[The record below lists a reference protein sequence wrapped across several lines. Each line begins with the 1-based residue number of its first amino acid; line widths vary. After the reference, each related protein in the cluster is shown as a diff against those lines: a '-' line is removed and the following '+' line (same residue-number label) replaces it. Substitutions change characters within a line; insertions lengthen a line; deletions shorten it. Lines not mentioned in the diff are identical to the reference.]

1 MALKKRL
8 MILGFIPLILSTI
21 IIGYIVSQLIS
32 LQSSANE
39 DVQILLE
46 TEQLRGDL
54 VVTKQALA
62 NYSVNSTDENKQ
74 MVETMLTDTASQIDK
89 LGNIIFI
96 EDQKK
101 TLTVIKSKFSELKS
115 ASEEALNANSKAEI
129 KRQSL
134 RISGVLNDM
143 YLLNKQTNDWYQ
155 NLLKENEQEITFIVW
170 ATVLGFLTAIILSV
184 GASTILSNRI
194 VKPLNIMVHN
204 AERIAGG
211 DLTISLKESSQ
222 KNSKFEVDKL
232 QSAFH
237 HMVNNLRNTVQ
248 SVNEIGVNVEQF
260 TRNVQAQMANLS
272 ESSSQVAVSTEEL
285 AKGSQSISEDVQ
297 STASLMAVMGEE
309 FASNVRGSQE
319 ASANS
324 KVALES
330 VEHGRTSLIK
340 QKEFAE
346 SITDSSASIEESVQS
361 FARYTGEIEQAAQ
374 SVKEIAEQTNLL
386 ALNAA
391 IEAARAGDAGKGFAV
406 VAQEV
411 RKLAEDSS
419 VATERIGSMVGNI
432 KQGIHSIMEASQ
444 KGSTLSSR
452 QMESMSVTE
461 SAFEEIAGNVS
472 VIYEKLSELEQGMT
486 ASNERTTNVIG
497 AIENISAITE
507 ETAAGTEEIY
517 SSTEEQ
523 LSYFD
528 QMTAQVSELNAMTVK
543 MKKELEK
550 FTL

>member
-21 IIGYIVSQLIS
+21 IIGYVVSQLIS

-39 DVQILLE
+39 DVKILVE

-54 VVTKQALA
+54 IVTKQALS
-62 NYSVNSTDENKQ
+62 NYSNNSSAENKH
-74 MVETMLTDTASQIDK
+74 MVETLLTDTSSQIDE
-89 LGNIIFI
+89 LGNIIFV
-96 EDQKK
+96 EEHEK
-101 TLTVIKSKFSELKS
+101 TLAIIGSKFSELKS
-115 ASEEALNANSKAEI
+115 ASEEALKGNSKAEI

-155 NLLKENEQEITFIVW
+155 NLLKENEQQITFIVW
-170 ATVLGFLTAIILSV
+170 ATVIGFLTAFILSL

-194 VKPLNIMVHN
+194 VKPLDTMVHN

-211 DLTISLKESSQ
+211 DLTISFEEITG
-222 KNSKFEVDKL
+222 KNSRFEVDKL
-232 QSAFH
+232 QSAFQ

-309 FASNVRGSQE
+309 FASNVLGSRE

-361 FARYTGEIEQAAQ
+361 FARYTGEIEQAAH
-374 SVKEIAEQTNLL
+374 SVREIAEQTNLL

-444 KGSTLSSR
+444 KGSALSSR

-461 SAFEEIAGNVS
+461 STFEEIAGNVS
-472 VIYEKLSELEQGMT
+472 VIFEKLSGLEQGMT
-486 ASNERTTNVIG
+486 ASNERTNNVIG

-523 LSYFD
+523 LRYFD

>member
-8 MILGFIPLILSTI
+8 TILGFTPLILSTI
-21 IIGYIVSQLIS
+21 IIGYVVSQLIS

-39 DVQILLE
+39 DVKILVE
-46 TEQLRGDL
+46 TEKLRSDL
-54 VVTKQALA
+54 IVTKQALA
-62 NYSVNSTDENKQ
+62 NYSVNTSAENKQ
-74 MVETMLTDTASQIDK
+74 MAESLLTDTSSQIDELGK
-89 LGNIIFI
+89 LISVKEQEETLAII
-96 EDQKK
+96 E
-101 TLTVIKSKFSELKS
+101 TKFSELKS
-115 ASEEALNANSKAEI
+115 VSGKALNANNKAEI

-143 YLLNKQTNDWYQ
+143 HLLNMQTSDWYQ
-155 NLLKENEQEITFIVW
+155 NLLKENEQQITFIVW
-170 ATVLGFLTAIILSV
+170 ATIIGFITAFILSV

-194 VKPLNIMVHN
+194 VKPLNTMVHN

-211 DLTISLKESSQ
+211 DLTISFEGNHQ

-232 QSAFH
+232 QTAFK
-237 HMVNNLRNTVQ
+237 HMVGNLRNTVQ

-260 TRNVQAQMANLS
+260 TRNVQAQMVNLS

-297 STASLMAVMGEE
+297 STASLMAVMGDE
-309 FASNVRGSQE
+309 FASNVQGSQE

-330 VEHGRTSLIK
+330 VENGRTSLIK

-374 SVKEIAEQTNLL
+374 SVREIAEQTNLL

-419 VATERIGSMVGNI
+419 VATERIGSMVGSI
-432 KQGIHSIMEASQ
+432 KQGIQSIMEVSQ
-444 KGSTLSSR
+444 KGTALSSR

-461 SAFEEIAGNVS
+461 SSFEEIAGNVS
-472 VIYEKLSELEQGMT
+472 VISEKLSELEQGMT
-486 ASNERTTNVIG
+486 ASNERTNNVIS

-523 LSYFD
+523 LRYFD
-528 QMTAQVSELNAMTVK
+528 QMTAQVSELNALTVK

>member
-21 IIGYIVSQLIS
+21 IIGYVVSQLIS

-39 DVQILLE
+39 DVKILVE
-46 TEQLRGDL
+46 TEKLRSDL
-54 VVTKQALA
+54 IVTKQALA
-62 NYSVNSTDENKQ
+62 NYSVNTSDENKQ
-74 MVETMLTDTASQIDK
+74 MAETLLTDTSSQIDELGK
-89 LGNIIFI
+89 LISVKEQDETLAII
-96 EDQKK
+96 E
-101 TLTVIKSKFSELKS
+101 TKFSELKS
-115 ASEEALNANSKAEI
+115 VSGKALNANNKAEI

-143 YLLNKQTNDWYQ
+143 HLLNKQTSDWYQ
-155 NLLKENEQEITFIVW
+155 NLLKENEQQITFIVW
-170 ATVLGFLTAIILSV
+170 ATIIGFLTALILSI
-184 GASTILSNRI
+184 GASAILSNRI
-194 VKPLNIMVHN
+194 VKPLNAMVHN
-204 AERIAGG
+204 AERMARG
-211 DLTISLKESSQ
+211 DLTISFEESSK
-222 KNSKFEVDKL
+222 KNNKFEVYKL
-232 QSAFH
+232 QEAFQ
-237 HMVNNLRNTVQ
+237 HMVMNLRNTVQ

-260 TRNVQAQMANLS
+260 TRDVQGQMANLS

-285 AKGSQSISEDVQ
+285 AKGSQAISEDVQ
-297 STASLMAVMGEE
+297 STASLMTVMGEE
-309 FASNVRGSQE
+309 FASNVRSSQE
-319 ASANS
+319 SSANS
-324 KVALES
+324 KVALQS

-346 SITDSSASIEESVQS
+346 SINDSSASIEQSVLS

-374 SVKEIAEQTNLL
+374 AVKEIAEQTNLL

-419 VATERIGSMVGNI
+419 VATERIGSMVGSI
-432 KQGIHSIMEASQ
+432 KEGIHSIMEASQ
-444 KGSTLSSR
+444 KGSSLSNR

-472 VIYEKLSELEQGMT
+472 SIYEKLSELETGMM
-486 ASNERTTNVIG
+486 ASNERTNNVI
-497 AIENISAITE
+497 AAVENISAITE

-523 LSYFD
+523 LRYFE
-528 QMTAQVSELNAMTVK
+528 QLTGQVSELNAMTVK

>member
-8 MILGFIPLILSTI
+8 MIMGFVPLILSTI

-54 VVTKQALA
+54 IVSQQALA
-62 NYSVNSTDENKQ
+62 NYSANSTEENKQ
-74 MVETMLTDTASQIDK
+74 MVETILTATASQIDELEK
-89 LGNIIFI
+89 IIFI
-96 EDQKK
+96 EDQEK
-101 TLTVIKSKFSELKS
+101 TLAVIKSKFSELLS
-115 ASEEALNANSKAEI
+115 ASEEALNANNQAEI

-170 ATVLGFLTAIILSV
+170 ATVIGFLTAIILSV
-184 GASTILSNRI
+184 AASIILSNRI
-194 VKPLNIMVHN
+194 VKPLNAMVDN

-211 DLTISLKESSQ
+211 DLTITFEESS
-222 KNSKFEVDKL
+222 KKDDKFEVTKL
-232 QSAFH
+232 QSAFQ
-237 HMVNNLRNTVQ
+237 HMVENLRNTVQ
-248 SVNEIGVNVEQF
+248 SVNDIGVNVEQF
-260 TRNVQAQMANLS
+260 TRDVQVQMANLS

-285 AKGSQSISEDVQ
+285 AKGSQAISEDVQ

-309 FASNVRGSQE
+309 FARNVSGSQE
-319 ASANS
+319 SSAKS

-346 SITDSSASIEESVQS
+346 SIADSSASIERSVQS
-361 FARYTGEIEQAAQ
+361 FAQYTGEIEQAALA
-374 SVKEIAEQTNLL
+374 VKEIAEQTNLL

-419 VATERIGSMVGNI
+419 IATERIGNMVGSI
-432 KQGIHSIMEASQ
+432 KHGIHSIMEASQ

-452 QMESMSVTE
+452 QVESMSVTE
-461 SAFEEIAGNVS
+461 SAFEEISGNVS
-472 VIYEKLSELEQGMT
+472 VIYEKLSELEKGMT
-486 ASNERTTNVIG
+486 ASNERTNNVI
-497 AIENISAITE
+497 AAVENISAITE

-523 LSYFD
+523 LRYFD
-528 QMTAQVSELNAMTVK
+528 QMTEQVSELNAMTVK
-543 MKKELEK
+543 MKKELER